1 MYVLHLQN
9 VLAGALYGPVY
20 GVPLVCVL
28 TSIGASC
35 CYLLSR
41 FILKDIVTS
50 YFNKQLSLVQKKV
63 CECVCVRGVCVR
75 AWCVCVCVRAWCVC
89 VCACVVC
96 VRVCVVCVCVC
107 MHVCICTYLPVCL
120 SVCVLQIEDQ
130 SHSLLYIMISL
141 RLVPVTPNWL
151 LNILSPVLG
160 VPLPLF
166 FVSVLTGN
174 VCTCMYVPFY
184 VCV

>member
-63 CECVCVRGVCVR
+63 C
-75 AWCVCVCVRAWCVC
+75 VCVCVRVCAWCVC

-96 VRVCVVCVCVC
+96 VYVCLHACVHMYIFAC
-107 MHVCICTYLPVCL
+107 LSVCL

-130 SHSLLYIMISL
+130 SHSLLYVMISL

-166 FVSVLTGN
+166 FVSVLIGN
-174 VCTCMYVPFY
+174 VCTCTYVRMCTPFY
-184 VCV
+184 VCL

>member
-1 MYVLHLQN
+1 M
-9 VLAGALYGPVY
+9 
-20 GVPLVCVL
+20 CVL

-63 CECVCVRGVCVR
+63 CECVCACVV
-75 AWCVCVCVRAWCVC
+75 CVCVCVCAWC
-89 VCACVVC
+89 
-96 VRVCVVCVCVC
+96 VCVCVC

-130 SHSLLYIMISL
+130 SHSLLYVMISL

-174 VCTCMYVPFY
+174 VCTCMYVRMYVPFY

>member
-1 MYVLHLQN
+1 MYVLYLQN

-63 CECVCVRGVCVR
+63 CECVCVCACVVCVCVCMR

-89 VCACVVC
+89 VRAWCVCACV
-96 VRVCVVCVCVC
+96 RGVCVCLHACVH
-107 MHVCICTYLPVCL
+107 MYIFACL
-120 SVCVLQIEDQ
+120 SFCLCFAD
-130 SHSLLYIMISL
+130 
-141 RLVPVTPNWL
+141 
-151 LNILSPVLG
+151 
-160 VPLPLF
+160 
-166 FVSVLTGN
+166 
-174 VCTCMYVPFY
+174 
-184 VCV
+184 

>member
-1 MYVLHLQN
+1 M
-9 VLAGALYGPVY
+9 
-20 GVPLVCVL
+20 
-28 TSIGASC
+28 
-35 CYLLSR
+35 
-41 FILKDIVTS
+41 
-50 YFNKQLSLVQKKV
+50 
-63 CECVCVRGVCVR
+63 
-75 AWCVCVCVRAWCVC
+75 CVC

-96 VRVCVVCVCVC
+96 VRAWCVCVRAWC
-107 MHVCICTYLPVCL
+107 VCACVRGVCVRLHACVHMYIFACLSVCL
-120 SVCVLQIEDQ
+120 SVCVLQIGDQ
-130 SHSLLYIMISL
+130 SHSLLYVMISL